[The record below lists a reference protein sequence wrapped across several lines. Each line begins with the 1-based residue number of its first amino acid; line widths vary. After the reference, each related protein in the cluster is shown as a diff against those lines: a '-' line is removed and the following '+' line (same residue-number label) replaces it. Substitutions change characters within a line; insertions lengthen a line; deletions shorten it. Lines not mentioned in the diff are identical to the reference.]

1 MKVIIIA
8 RSSYNIA
15 FVAYLS
21 TVSMGTNK
29 STVDFVHLRLN
40 AVGACGGRGV
50 GVLSIHVVCGRK
62 SSHNVCYT
70 CMAG

>member
-8 RSSYNIA
+8 RSSYIA

-21 TVSMGTNK
+21 TVSMGTNE

-40 AVGACGGRGV
+40 AVGGGEGCGCV
-50 GVLSIHVVCGRK
+50 
-62 SSHNVCYT
+62 YT
-70 CMAG
+70 CGVW